1 MRRSSSPVC
10 EFFRVV
16 LIDNQE
22 AATWV
27 DFDLGPPEGGRI
39 VDRGP
44 IFEEWQACRRQNPT
58 S

>member
-22 AATWV
+22 AAAWV
-27 DFDLGPPEGGRI
+27 DFDLGPPEGG
-39 VDRGP
+39 
-44 IFEEWQACRRQNPT
+44 
-58 S
+58 